1 MLEIR
6 TVELLRLWLPVEGIR
21 RWSSM
26 GFDLSNLLVYCFIR
40 KKILAVKVFL
50 FDERRIS
57 DVVEICFIILFWS
70 T

>member
-57 DVVEICFIILFWS
+57 DVVEICFVILFWS